1 MMWDWVGF
9 GFFFTT
15 LLLHPPSPPI
25 ANCRMLP
32 RKRKGRRCGLQPPRP
47 QSAAPLSPTS
57 FLQKQRGRQERDDYF
72 RITKVQRLGCRGYSG
87 RGSVPFLACL
97 MPAELATCCRVWV
110 RSLPFGKEKGKSLAF
125 PWVLG
130 SADWHSG

>member
-1 MMWDWVGF
+1 MGLGGVWFFLYYFAPAPAQSSHRKLSHAPAEKKGEAMWAPA
-9 GFFFTT
+9 TS
-15 LLLHPPSPPI
+15 SP
-25 ANCRMLP
+25 A
-32 RKRKGRRCGLQPPRP
+32 
-47 QSAAPLSPTS
+47 SAAPLSPTS

-72 RITKVQRLGCRGYSG
+72 RITNVQRLGCRGYSG

-110 RSLPFGKEKGKSLAF
+110 RSLPFGKEKGKILAF